1 MFTFLAKPF
10 GYILQFLY
18 SVLGHYW
25 LAILILSV
33 AIRLVMYPLYKRQI
47 KSTAGMGDFTKKSK
61 EIQTKYAND
70 REMMNIKLAEL
81 QKESGYNPMDGC
93 LPAIV
98 QLIVISGLFV
108 LLRYPLNYITDEN
121 MVFAVHE
128 SFLWIKDLSQP
139 DPWVLPIISGIATF
153 ISFNMTSLGNPA
165 MQGNSGMNIMKYAFP
180 VMIMWLAHS
189 YPAGIAIYWFVSQ
202 FTQIFFNLRF
212 NKLRKNLEEEKERKE
227 RKEAQMAARNKKKA
241 EAKGGKK

>member
-1 MFTFLAKPF
+1 MMSFLAKPF

-18 SVLGHYW
+18 GIIGNYGICIVIFSAV
-25 LAILILSV
+25 
-33 AIRLVMYPLYKRQI
+33 IRIAMYPVYRSQI
-47 KSTAGMGDFTKKSK
+47 TSTAGMAEFTEKSK

-70 REMMNIKLAEL
+70 KEMMNQKLAEL
-81 QKESGYNPMDGC
+81 QRESGYNPASGC
-93 LPAIV
+93 LPLFI

-108 LLRYPLNYITDEN
+108 LLRYPLTYFDES

-139 DPWVLPIISGIATF
+139 DPWILPILSGIATF
-153 ISFNMTSLGNPA
+153 LSFTMNSQGITAGQSNNSMTK
-165 MQGNSGMNIMKYAFP
+165 IMKFVFP

-202 FTQIFFNLRF
+202 FAQIFFNLRF
-212 NKLRKNLEEEKERKE
+212 NKIRKE
-227 RKEAQMAARNKKKA
+227 MAAAEEARKAKAKKK
-241 EAKGGKK
+241 K